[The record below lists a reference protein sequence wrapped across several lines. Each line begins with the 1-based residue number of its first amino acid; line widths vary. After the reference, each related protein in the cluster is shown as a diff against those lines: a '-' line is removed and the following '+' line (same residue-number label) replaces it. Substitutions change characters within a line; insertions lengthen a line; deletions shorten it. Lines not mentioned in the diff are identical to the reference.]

1 MGQTGALMRTELAR
15 LFISRRWFAAALIW
29 GVVAKSAADEIVG
42 HAFNRGR
49 LQWTAYDVH
58 AALMN
63 NTFLVGLLMLTT
75 FVLIACDSLAR
86 DRETRLAHVVL
97 VRAGSRRQWWASKV
111 VPMLLAAIVF
121 QVGAF
126 GASIAVGVY
135 EGGTLSRVPSE
146 FALGQEGVGGDAAP
160 QLFFTP
166 PAPGDDMLWRE
177 VGTSLYLI
185 LGFAAVGMAALALT
199 VRYPISW
206 LPAMVVLGVTMLDR
220 ILSWFIRA
228 PWYSWVSPSLRMLE
242 GMHSPAVVDDPL
254 PLWSSLLW
262 WGLLLLGSAM
272 AGSRMLERVDV

>member
-1 MGQTGALMRTELAR
+1 MGQAGALIRTELAR
-15 LFISRRWFAAALIW
+15 LFISRRWLAAGLVW
-29 GVVAKSAADEIVG
+29 GVAAKGAADEVSG
-42 HAFNRGR
+42 YAFSSGR
-49 LQWTAYDVH
+49 LTWTAYDVH

-63 NTFLVGLLMLTT
+63 NTLLLGFLMLTT
-75 FVLIACDSLAR
+75 FVLIACEGLAR
-86 DRETRLAHVVL
+86 DRETRFAHVVL

-111 VPMLLAAIVF
+111 MPMLLAAIVF

-126 GASIAVGVY
+126 GASLAVGVY
-135 EGGTLSRVPSE
+135 EGGTLSRAPSE
-146 FALGQEGVGGDAAP
+146 FALGQEGAGGDTAS

-177 VGTSLYLI
+177 VGTSLYLV

-206 LPAMVVLGVTMLDR
+206 LPALAVLGVTMLDR

-262 WGLLLLGSAM
+262 WVLLLLGSAIVG
-272 AGSRMLERVDV
+272 ARTLERVDV